1 MLHLLE
7 KEEWP
12 VCSLEESLGFFSGE
26 TNTEK
31 VADEYQKVSLSALT
45 ICCTCD

>member
-1 MLHLLE
+1 MLHLLK
-7 KEEWP
+7 KEEQP
-12 VCSLEESLGFFSGE
+12 VCSLEESLDFFSRE
-26 TNTEK
+26 ANMEK